1 MSRAERRAYKRMMKN
16 QDPYAP
22 PAGANAAARARAQA
36 RARPRQPRNPGAFT
50 FVTGRFLAW
59 LVGGLVLAGL
69 AGFSVSWPSGMPGA
83 LYVGLAAA
91 AGWAVLVFG
100 FRLLQRRMAE
110 RPLQR

>member
-36 RARPRQPRNPGAFT
+36 RARPRRPRTPGEFT
-50 FVTGRFLAW
+50 FASRRFLAW
-59 LVGGLVLAGL
+59 LLGGLVIVGL
-69 AGFSVSWPSGMPGA
+69 VAFSMAWPSGLPGA

-91 AGWAVLVFG
+91 AAWAVLAVG
-100 FRLLQRRMAE
+100 FRFLQRRMAE

>member
-22 PAGANAAARARAQA
+22 PAAANAGARARAQA
-36 RARPRQPRNPGAFT
+36 RARPRRQRTPGEFT
-50 FVTGRFLAW
+50 FVTARFLAW
-59 LVGGLVLAGL
+59 LIGGLVVVGL
-69 AGFSVSWPSGMPGA
+69 LGFSMAWPSGLPGA

-91 AGWAVLVFG
+91 AGWAVLAIG
-100 FRLLQRRMAE
+100 FRFLQQRMAQ